1 MNIRKTVKD
10 ILNVMDR
17 HAEPYTLEKTN
28 KKTGK
33 KEKVHIVPL
42 YGSNTQHPPYI

>member
-1 MNIRKTVKD
+1 
-10 ILNVMDR
+10 MDR

-33 KEKVHIVPL
+33 REKVQIVPL
-42 YGSNTQHPPYI
+42 YGTNTQYPPYI